1 MVGFR
6 PTYLL
11 IAVAALGLGAAA
23 IADTDPKTVIADRQ
37 EVMKGFA
44 KKTKIIKTYAE
55 GEGDQAAALAAAKEI
70 AETAPRLPSLFPRG
84 SGTEVAGV
92 VTHAK
97 PEIWTDWDR
106 FQGTATRLAG
116 EANSLAT
123 AIAAGDRNATKDG
136 LAATG
141 RVGCGACHEIFRAPL
156 E

>member
-1 MVGFR
+1 MAGIR

-11 IAVAALGLGAAA
+11 LAATVLGLTAAA
-23 IADTDPKTVIADRQ
+23 ADTDPKTVIADRQ
-37 EVMKGFA
+37 AVMKGFA
-44 KKTKIIKTYAE
+44 QKTKIIKAFADSD
-55 GEGDQAAALAAAKEI
+55 GDQAAALAAAREI
-70 AETAPRLPSLFPRG
+70 AETAPRLPGLFPRG

-123 AIAAGDRNATKDG
+123 AIAAGDRSAAKEG